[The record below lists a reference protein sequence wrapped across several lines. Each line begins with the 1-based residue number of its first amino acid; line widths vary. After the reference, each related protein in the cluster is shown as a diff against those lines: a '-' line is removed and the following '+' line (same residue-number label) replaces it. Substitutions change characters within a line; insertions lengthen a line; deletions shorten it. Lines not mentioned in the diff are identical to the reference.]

1 MDIIKGS
8 QGYEDYIKEFILP
21 DDSRQE
27 HYILTLYEDETGDV
41 LVDMVDTDLLY
52 SYNDAYIAADMKKN
66 GFNLIIE

>member
-8 QGYEDYIKEFILP
+8 QGYEDYINEYILP
-21 DDSRQE
+21 DDSKQE